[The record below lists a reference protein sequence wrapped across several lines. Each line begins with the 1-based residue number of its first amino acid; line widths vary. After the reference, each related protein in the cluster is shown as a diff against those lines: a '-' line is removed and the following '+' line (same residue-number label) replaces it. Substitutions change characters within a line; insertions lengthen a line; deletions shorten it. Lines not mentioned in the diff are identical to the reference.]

1 MGLFPMNV
9 GGGGTISPVL
19 INRVDGLSSFD
30 SFSAVKGHCY
40 AVMVYSSLGTV
51 SGGTLLLSSYSKI
64 WSGYLDNNMYIAII
78 QATSSTVS
86 LPNMRIAIDL
96 NG

>member
-1 MGLFPMNV
+1 
-9 GGGGTISPVL
+9 
-19 INRVDGLSSFD
+19 
-30 SFSAVKGHCY
+30 
-40 AVMVYSSLGTV
+40 MVYGSLGTV
-51 SGGTLLLSSYSKI
+51 SGGTLLLSSYSLI
-64 WSGYLDNNMYIAII
+64 SRGYLDDNMYIAII